1 MIKRKRS
8 RKKNKD
14 MVQKS
19 YSSKTLSLEKKETPS
34 PIKISLIPKSPKKKL
49 NYKNTKNLKSTAQEN
64 ILNLQN
70 YQYNK
75 PFEFTE
81 KEIKEAFDTLDIYK
95 KNFITSDELSL
106 FLEILNIN
114 AEDEE
119 ITEMIRM
126 AAKDGINKVY
136 YRDFL
141 LMAKGENLSPI
152 GVAFPPSINLL
163 ENKNI
168 KFENMQRNQ
177 FSDLK
182 NNKFDIYDLR
192 NDNQKKIKK
201 NLFINQNEKNLL
213 KNNKN
218 FKIERVKELKE
229 LFQYLLFDSD
239 KFKFFFD
246 KLKKFSNSKKIYDHS
261 KFSEFFEFEDK
272 KKAKMFF
279 FALLWPSCKFLD
291 LKELLIN
298 YIALQDYSITN
309 KSYLSFFIMDD
320 QDKESISFQN
330 LVDIISFL
338 SLDSK
343 NIQKE
348 KLLRKIYKKMTLNSD
363 NYINL
368 MIYEKIVK
376 NFQKVLF
383 PS

>member
-1 MIKRKRS
+1 MITPNRNQRKRN
-8 RKKNKD
+8 RIKEI
-14 MVQKS
+14 
-19 YSSKTLSLEKKETPS
+19 SSSDS
-34 PIKISLIPKSPKKKL
+34 KSPDREILNPEKPEKIPLNKKQKTL
-49 NYKNTKNLKSTAQEN
+49 NYKYSKNLKSTAQDN

-70 YQYNK
+70 YKYNK

-81 KEIKEAFDTLDIYK
+81 KEIKEAFNTLDIRK
-95 KNFITSDELSL
+95 KNFITADELSL

-119 ITEMIRM
+119 ISEMIKM
-126 AAKDGINKVY
+126 TAKDGINKVY

-163 ENKNI
+163 ENKNV
-168 KFENMQRNQ
+168 KFENMQKNQ
-177 FSDLK
+177 FSELK
-182 NNKFDIYDLR
+182 KNKFDLFDLR

-201 NLFINQNEKNLL
+201 NLFVNQGEKIFV
-213 KNNKN
+213 KDDKK
-218 FKIERVKELKE
+218 FKIKREKELNE
-229 LFQYLLFDSD
+229 FFQYLFFDSD

-246 KLKKFSNSKKIYDHS
+246 KLKNYSSSKKIYDHS
-261 KFSEFFEFEDK
+261 KFADFFDFEDK
-272 KKAKMFF
+272 KKAKLFF
-279 FALLWPSCKFLD
+279 FSLQWPNYKFID

-298 YIALQDYSITN
+298 YIAVQDYSITN

-320 QDKESISFQN
+320 QDSESISFED
-330 LVDIISFL
+330 LVDIITFL
-338 SLDSK
+338 SLDNK
-343 NIQKE
+343 KVQKE